1 MTGARS
7 GSVDHRDG
15 RSGRGSRG
23 SQGSQVSQGRSG
35 GIEPLWDPSKAIAGG
50 FEWRRRG
57 QLEPM
62 LEQLRDRHGEALLWR
77 LAIARLEPLRSRH
90 VLMPLVLDAAAT
102 AFCRVR
108 GSEEVTS

>member
-7 GSVDHRDG
+7 GSGDHRDG
-15 RSGRGSRG
+15 RSSRGSRV
-23 SQGSQVSQGRSG
+23 SQVSQGRSG
-35 GIEPLWDPSKAIAGG
+35 GIEPLWDRSKAIAGG
-50 FEWRRRG
+50 FKWRRRG

-62 LEQLRDRHGEALLWR
+62 LEQLRDRHGETPLWR
-77 LAIARLEPLRSRH
+77 LAIACLEPLRSQH